1 MPLSSYPEPN
11 EYEEPVMTTTITVR
25 RADPAD
31 IDPLFR
37 MYVGGT
43 LGSRPDL
50 LRQGLSALLSGPH
63 LGFIVVAEVEHR
75 IVGMLRVAFEWS
87 PYRNG
92 TFWWVENVYVVPD
105 WRRKGVYRAMH
116 KFVYVAA
123 TADADVCGIRLY
135 AEGDNHAARRTYA
148 SVGMCGRE
156 VEMFEIDF
164 VYGKE

>member
-1 MPLSSYPEPN
+1 
-11 EYEEPVMTTTITVR
+11 MTAAITVR

-31 IDPLFR
+31 IAPLFQ
-37 MYVGGT
+37 MYVNAPLLQMHVDNGGR
-43 LGSRPDL
+43 LGSRRDL
-50 LRQGLSALLSGPH
+50 LRQGLCDLLSDPR
-63 LGFIVVAEVEHR
+63 LGFIIVAEVERR

-116 KFVYVAA
+116 KFVYAAA

-148 SVGMCGRE
+148 SVGMRGRE

-164 VYGKE
+164 VYGEE

>member
-1 MPLSSYPEPN
+1 
-11 EYEEPVMTTTITVR
+11 MTAAITVR

-31 IDPLFR
+31 IAPLFQ
-37 MYVGGT
+37 MYVNAPLLQMHVDNSGR
-43 LGSRPDL
+43 LGSRRDL
-50 LRQGLSALLSGPH
+50 LRQGLCDLLSDPR
-63 LGFIVVAEVEHR
+63 LGFIIVAEVERR

-116 KFVYVAA
+116 KFVYAAA

-148 SVGMCGRE
+148 SVGMRGRE

-164 VYGKE
+164 VYGEE